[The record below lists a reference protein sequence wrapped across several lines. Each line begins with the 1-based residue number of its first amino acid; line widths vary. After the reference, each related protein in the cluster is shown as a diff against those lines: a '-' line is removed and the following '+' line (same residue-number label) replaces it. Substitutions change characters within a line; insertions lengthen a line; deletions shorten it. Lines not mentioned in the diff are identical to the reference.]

1 MKNTLTETELKTQVL
16 LARTGKVDA
25 FTLLIK
31 YSCTV
36 VECIAIGIVRD
47 IDAAKDVMQ
56 KVYIK
61 VWSDIN
67 QPKEPS
73 SFLPW
78 VRQITRYTAMNSLRR
93 NTVNAKIDTE
103 SAEKLLAK
111 LACEGN
117 DFEMTLQQAEQSQLI
132 AHLIEQLPDES
143 REITL
148 LYYREEQSCEA
159 VARLL
164 GLTPATVRKRLQR
177 VREKIKSQILNDYGR
192 VILANAPIEL
202 ASLVTISISST
213 PVAAS
218 IGAVAAPTPW
228 YSKLLMMLGGAGIG
242 GMIAMLAIWLSTRI
256 VSSQLDDEHGKLAVK
271 KLRNH
276 GFMAVG
282 AGTGVMMLGYAS
294 TQGWLLPVLGFMI
307 ISCWLVWSTL
317 HILSITLQLNSSANQ
332 SQRVAQKAAGLVG
345 LIVGVLSGGTG
356 LYFGL
361 ENSGR
366 LTSLM

>member
-1 MKNTLTETELKTQVL
+1 MTSTLNETELKIQVR
-16 LARTGKVDA
+16 LAQTGNVDA
-25 FTLLIK
+25 FTSLVK
-31 YSCTV
+31 HSSNV
-36 VECIAIGIVRD
+36 VECIALGVVRD
-47 IDAAKDVMQ
+47 IDAAKDVVQ

-61 VWSDIN
+61 VWTDIK
-67 QPKEPS
+67 QLKEAS

-93 NTVNAKIDTE
+93 NTVNADIDAE
-103 SAEKLLAK
+103 SAERLLAK
-111 LACEGN
+111 LACEGS
-117 DFEMTLQQAEQSQLI
+117 DLETTLQQAEQSQLI

-159 VARLL
+159 VAHLL
-164 GLTPATVRKRLQR
+164 DLAPATVRKRLQR

-218 IGAVAAPTPW
+218 IGAAAAPTPW
-228 YSKLLMMLGGAGIG
+228 YSKLFMMLGGAGIG
-242 GMIAMLAIWLSTRI
+242 GMIAMLAIWLSTRLI
-256 VSSQLDDEHGKLAVK
+256 SNKLDNERDRQVVTQI
-271 KLRNH
+271 RNH
-276 GFMAVG
+276 NFIAVG
-282 AGTGVMMLGYAS
+282 IGAGVMSLGYGL
-294 TQGWLLPVLGFMI
+294 TQGWLIPVLGFMVI
-307 ISCWLVWSTL
+307 VGWLVWSTL
-317 HILSITLQLNSSANQ
+317 HLNKITHKLCAGATKTQ
-332 SQRVAQKAAGLVG
+332 QRVQYIGGLLG
-345 LIVGVLSGGTG
+345 LIFGVIGGGTG

-366 LTSLM
+366 LAYLM

>member
-1 MKNTLTETELKTQVL
+1 MTDMLTETELNTQVL
-16 LARTGKVDA
+16 RAQTGNVDA

-31 YSCTV
+31 YSRNV

-67 QPKEPS
+67 QLKEPS
-73 SFLPW
+73 CFLSW

-93 NTVNAKIDTE
+93 NKVNVELDVE
-103 SAEKLLAK
+103 SAAKLLAK
-111 LACEGN
+111 LACDGA
-117 DFEMTLQQAEQSQLI
+117 DLEMTLQQAEQRQLI
-132 AHLIEQLPDES
+132 AHLVEQLPDES

-148 LYYREEQSCEA
+148 LYYREEKSCEA

-164 GLTPATVRKRLQR
+164 DLEPTTVRKRLQR

-202 ASLVTISISST
+202 ASLSAISISST

-218 IGAVAAPTPW
+218 IGAAAAPTPW

-242 GMIAMLAIWLSTRI
+242 ALAAMFAIWWSSRL
-256 VSSQLDDEHGKLAVK
+256 VSNKLDKERDRQAVTQI
-271 KLRNH
+271 RNH
-276 GFMAVG
+276 NFIAVG
-282 AGTGVMMLGYAS
+282 IGAGVMSLGYGF
-294 TQGWLLPVLGFMI
+294 TQGWLIPVLGFMVI
-307 ISCWLVWSTL
+307 VGWLVWSTL
-317 HILSITLQLNSSANQ
+317 HLNKITHKLCAGATKSQ
-332 SQRVAQKAAGLVG
+332 QRVQYIGGLLG
-345 LIVGVLSGGTG
+345 LIFGAIGGGAG

-366 LTSLM
+366 LAYLM